1 MSQLPLPFVHE
12 PKLGA
17 EDFMPSQSNAA
28 ALAAVAGWPAW
39 TDPVLLLLGPEGSG
53 KSHLARIWAARVGA
67 TVLGRDD
74 FERDLRDLARVPAVL
89 EDADRADL
97 PEAELFHL
105 LNLVR
110 ETGSWLLIT
119 ARQAPDAWGLGTP
132 DLVSRLRLALTAELG
147 PPDEGADAGGSGQAL
162 RGPAAQRRGEPH
174 RLPERC
180 TSNGRWLPRSGP
192 SRIST
197 ARASAR
203 AGGSAVPWRP
213 GSSRSCE
220 RDEE

>member
-1 MSQLPLPFVHE
+1 
-12 PKLGA
+12 
-17 EDFMPSQSNAA
+17 MPSQSNAA
-28 ALAAVAGWPAW
+28 ALAAVTNWPAW

-147 PPDEGADAGGSGQAL
+147 PPDEGLMRAVLVKLFADWQLSVEANLIDYLSLHLERSLA
-162 RGPAAQRRGEPH
+162 AAQRTVADLDRAG
-174 RLPERC
+174 LGK
-180 TSNGRWLPRSGP
+180 GR
-192 SRIST
+192 RIS
-197 ARASAR
+197 RALA
-203 AGGSAVPWRP
+203 AGLVAELRGD
-213 GSSRSCE
+213 
-220 RDEE
+220 DE

>member
-1 MSQLPLPFVHE
+1 
-12 PKLGA
+12 
-17 EDFMPSQSNAA
+17 MPSQSNAA
-28 ALAAVAGWPAW
+28 ALAAVTNWPAW

-147 PPDEGADAGGSGQAL
+147 PPDEGLMRAVLVKLFADRQLSVEANLIDYLSLHLERSLA
-162 RGPAAQRRGEPH
+162 AAQRTVADLDRAG
-174 RLPERC
+174 LGK
-180 TSNGRWLPRSGP
+180 GR
-192 SRIST
+192 RIS
-197 ARASAR
+197 RALA
-203 AGGSAVPWRP
+203 AGLVAELRGD
-213 GSSRSCE
+213 
-220 RDEE
+220 DE